1 VKEDR
6 ESLSWHREYHTK
18 RIVTSA
24 ATSVNRQRPTI
35 VGLSVTLVAD
45 DDFKP
50 LRSSQSCSSKN
61 LVTIVFEAMGC
72 RKRTTQ
78 VVMNVD
84 KPEIMNPWAKSGNG
98 NVCVIASRRIEKGT
112 RCEPGARSWIQEFGR
127 HWFEA

>member
-45 DDFKP
+45 DDF
-50 LRSSQSCSSKN
+50 SKN